1 MASTGVD
8 ARNLACFAARWRR
21 LDVLRSRRD
30 HARVATR
37 VFAAIGAG
45 MALATVWS
53 GSSAIA
59 DGVSNVSRSPLVA
72 ACSLLTDSEVAHA
85 LAMKIQTRTAD
96 PGAGDV
102 IPGSECEWQ
111 SVPFG
116 RFTSAS
122 AGLDIDIAHVSCTQ
136 FQRAFDNARKAG
148 HEVLPYKGIG
158 EIAYLEP
165 DGNGSYALSVCTH
178 GVVVQT
184 SAWRVDSPLA
194 AEKSL
199 TAVILHHLD
208 ARANL

>member
-1 MASTGVD
+1 M
-8 ARNLACFAARWRR
+8 
-21 LDVLRSRRD
+21 LDGLCVRRD
-30 HARVATR
+30 YARVSTR
-37 VFAAIGAG
+37 VFAAVGTG
-45 MALATVWS
+45 MALATVWG

-72 ACSLLTDSEVAHA
+72 ACSLLTDSQVAHA
-85 LAMKIQTRTAD
+85 LAMKVQTKTAD

-102 IPGSECEWQ
+102 IPGSECVWQ

-122 AGLDIDIAHVSCTQ
+122 AGLDIDIAHVPCTQ
-136 FQRAFDNARKAG
+136 FQRAFNNARKAG

-165 DGNGSYALSVCTH
+165 DGNGSYALSVCAH

-194 AEKSL
+194 TEKSL
-199 TAVILHHLD
+199 TAVVLHQLD
-208 ARANL
+208 AEAHL